1 MIPPKVIF
9 DDVSNRDVQA
19 SSVSLTCSVENNE
32 GNVSIFQESNSSTE
46 QTPATRC
53 SSEHP
58 RRTTQS
64 VCSVSCP
71 FDSYH
76 EPPEDDQGRASG
88 RDQQAGRN
96 TTQQVEQGG
105 ADHSFVSTLRGE
117 GHPLRSSTK
126 DGASSDG
133 GGTQPGQPQESRLG
147 GVLHKDS
154 GSTHFWKSH
163 NPADA
168 EVGPDP
174 HLRDVHS
181 GCQRPSG
188 LRQGSEPFLR
198 RDQGGQAVLPVG
210 DADSQG
216 RRLLPSASSSGTLV
230 GDRASSHLQ
239 DRRDEDEPG
248 DLRARASH
256 YDRSQGQQD
265 RSLQCGQH
273 RQYDQFHSSHV
284 GQLGGGGKGS
294 QGRSGR
300 FEGESGG
307 AKGPQE
313 GQDQQRWQF
322 QCSESARS
330 LEPTGSDASD
340 SSHEGRRTLCES
352 AARHL
357 EQQSWSLAP
366 DVFQSLVQEKRT
378 ILLEVACCPNS
389 RLSSAIQEKAGY
401 SDAAIR
407 CSHWNNCDLGS
418 SDGVKLILQN
428 IDQKQPLNV
437 WISTECGPFSPM
449 QNLNQRTED
458 QRLELA
464 AKRQTALR
472 QYVGASCVAHYAIQK
487 GSHVHWEWSQK
498 SHAWRLPLI
507 QKLQEKYQFW
517 VSVTNGCQVNLRDP
531 KSGKLLH
538 KGWKVMTTHKRV
550 SELLDLPCRCPRSVE
565 HAKCEGNLTGQ
576 SAYYT
581 PEMVK
586 RVVLGM
592 CQEMNLGSLTDEMNG
607 KTTFCSSFGV
617 GVMCVCEDLKYHG
630 SQQECGACVEN
641 TFLEKRETAMVH
653 GETENKTVETEKG
666 DKGISDEHIKHQLYR
681 LHAATGHG
689 HVRHMIDA
697 LQKRGASERV
707 LKLAKQFVCP
717 ICQEKGRVQH
727 KHVSTLEPL
736 PPKWSTISA
745 DGGKWI
751 HPVTGEHVEFL
762 LIIDESSRFRTGKIM
777 CKGKHKTMNAGMFLS
792 YLDEGWCQYFGTPQ
806 AIRLDPAGAFRS
818 NEVER
823 YCDLHGI
830 YLDFIPGEAHWKLGV
845 CEQAIQGTKELM
857 NKLVQEEP
865 QLPVERA
872 LSTALRTFNTR
883 EVIRGFTPIQHAL
896 GRSPDS
902 MGRCIQ
908 TLTGQSIEELIPNQ
922 GPEFEENIERMKT
935 AETAHVEWVAQQRMV
950 RALNSRGN
958 RLHDYHPGDLVYYW
972 RKQLSGQRGQS
983 QQQKQG
989 CYLGPGRVLVTE
1001 TKRDPHGNL
1010 SPGSSVWII
1019 RGRRL
1024 VKCSVEQLRHATQR
1038 EQLLEHLS
1046 HEDEKKAPWTFQ
1058 RLTEGLGGNEYED
1071 ISQDGGPPSTS
1082 EDIPTLPMETEE
1094 IGRRIHGKR
1103 PEQEIRQNRE
1113 AGSDERPAS
1122 RQRTGEPETK
1132 DAFVAKTP
1140 WYDYTMEHSR
1150 READGEVFWTDQA
1163 NAIEVEVTLPET
1175 KRSWKQFETDTEAYF
1190 IGALKRRAVEVN
1202 ERRLS
1207 PEDRQRFKDA
1217 KMVEVKN
1224 YVAARAFEALPPHLR
1239 PPEEKAIKMRWLLTW
1254 KLKDDGT
1261 TKPKARA
1268 ILLGYQDPQYEE
1280 RETTSPVMTRQSR
1293 QLLLAA
1299 SGRYQ
1304 WQVWKGD
1311 VTGAFLQGREY
1322 PKELYCIPCDE
1333 ICEAMGLETGAI
1345 TRVRRGCYG
1354 LVDAPLEWYR
1364 SVSAFLDQLG
1374 LIKSWSDPCTWLWK
1388 PGGKLRGLISGH
1400 VDDFLFAG
1408 PQKDKD
1414 WITLTGKIKEH
1425 FKWTDWET
1433 KSFVQCGVKVE
1444 EQPDGSFHLSQE
1456 QYIEKVPEIYVSA
1469 SRKKQ
1474 IKEDTTDREKS
1485 QLRATLGALSWSAQQ
1500 IAPHL
1505 SAEVGLLL
1513 SEVTTSTVETLL
1525 KANRLVHFAK
1535 ARKDHKMIIHAI
1547 PESIPVGFYTWAD
1560 AAGQNRRDGSST
1572 QGVFVGLGPTSLSQG
1587 EVSKVI
1593 PIAWHSNKIERP
1605 CRSPGAAESHA
1616 AIAGEDYMYHARFQW
1631 SEMHSTEV
1639 DIFDSDSLVR
1649 KIPGCL
1655 ISDSRNVYDKLQTSE
1670 LTIRGAERK
1679 TDLNLLC
1686 LKHAQRVTN
1695 LELRWVHSEAQLGN
1709 SLTKGGSKELDL
1721 FYGLSFRWRLV
1732 ADEEMRS
1739 ARKRRQQGIGVLQ
1752 PQQSTTQQ
1760 QNSSQTTS
1768 S

>member
-1 MIPPKVIF
+1 MIPNESDVI
-9 DDVSNRDVQA
+9 DDDFYGKH
-19 SSVSLTCSVENNE
+19 SSVLTSVTCSDVL
-32 GNVSIFQESNSSTE
+32 GSCLGTVKSNSRNNH
-46 QTPATRC
+46 QQDARC

-58 RRTTQS
+58 RRTVQS
-64 VCSVSCP
+64 IVPEKCLSLLQ
-71 FDSYH
+71 H
-76 EPPEDDQGRASG
+76 EPSEDDQTRVGG
-88 RDQQAGRN
+88 RDQQVGRN
-96 TTQQVEQGG
+96 TALEVEQGG
-105 ADHSFVSTLRGE
+105 VGQSSQPTLRGE
-117 GHPLRSSTK
+117 GNPLWPSTE
-126 DGASSDG
+126 DRTSQDG
-133 GGTQPGQPQESRLG
+133 GGTQSSQSQEERPDRI
-147 GVLHKDS
+147 LHQDNGNS
-154 GSTHFWKSH
+154 HLREPHHST
-163 NPADA
+163 DA
-168 EVGPDP
+168 ETSSGP
-174 HLRDVHS
+174 HLRDHRS
-181 GCQRPSG
+181 GCHRPSG
-188 LRQGSEPFLR
+188 FWQGSQPHLC
-198 RDQGGQAVLPVG
+198 RDQGGQAVLPLG
-210 DADSQG
+210 HADPSG
-216 RRLLPSASSSGTLV
+216 RNLLPSVGSVGPLV
-230 GDRASSHLQ
+230 GDRKPPHLQ
-239 DRRDEDEPG
+239 DRGSEDVEPRG
-248 DLRARASH
+248 SGT
-256 YDRSQGQQD
+256 RSQHLCHQQ
-265 RSLQCGQH
+265 SHAQVKPLQCSQH
-273 RQYDQFHSSHV
+273 RQHDELYGSHV
-284 GQLGGGGKGS
+284 GEFGGSGEGS
-294 QGRSGR
+294 QGGSGR
-300 FEGESGG
+300 PE
-307 AKGPQE
+307 GPQGGSPSPEGPE
-313 GQDQQRWQF
+313 GQEQQRWQF

-330 LEPTGSDASD
+330 LESPGNTASEC
-340 SSHEGRRTLCES
+340 SLEGRRTLSDS

-366 DVFQSLVQEKRT
+366 EVFQSLVQEKRT
-378 ILLEVACCPNS
+378 ILMEIACCPNS

-401 SDAAIR
+401 TDAAIR
-407 CSHWNNCDLGS
+407 CSHWNNCDLES
-418 SDGVKLILQN
+418 SAGVKLILQK
-428 IDQKQPLNV
+428 IDQKQPLNL
-437 WISTECGPFSPM
+437 WISTECGPYSPM
-449 QNLNQRTED
+449 QNLNQRTES
-458 QRLELA
+458 QRLELE
-464 AKRQTALR
+464 AKRRKALR
-472 QYVGASCVAHYAIQK
+472 QYVGASCVAHYAIQR
-487 GSHVHWEWSQK
+487 GIHVSWEWSHK

-507 QKLQEKYQFW
+507 QKLREKYQFW
-517 VSVTNGCQVNLRDP
+517 VSVVNGCQVNLRDP
-531 KSGKLLH
+531 KSGGLLH
-538 KGWKVMTTHKRV
+538 KGWKIMTTHKRL

-565 HAKCEGNLTGQ
+565 HVKCEGNLTGQ

-592 CQEMNLGSLTDEMNG
+592 CQEVTHGSLTEEMKGNSP
-607 KTTFCSSFGV
+607 FCSSFGV
-617 GVMCVCEDLKYHG
+617 GVMCVCDELQIHG
-630 SQQECGACVEN
+630 SQQQCGACLEN
-641 TFLEKRETAMVH
+641 TFLGKRENAMVH
-653 GETENKTVETEKG
+653 GETENKTSPQ
-666 DKGISDEHIKHQLYR
+666 DKVSDEHIKQQLYR

-697 LQKRGASERV
+697 LQKRGAGERV
-707 LKLAKQFVCP
+707 LRLAKQFVCP

-736 PPKWSTISA
+736 PPKWSTVSA

-792 YLDEGWCQYFGTPQ
+792 YLDEGWCQYFGIPQ
-806 AIRLDPAGAFRS
+806 SLRLDPAGAFRS

-823 YCDLHGI
+823 YCDIHGI

-865 QLPVERA
+865 DLTVEKA
-872 LSTALRTFNTR
+872 LSVALRTFNTR

-902 MGRCIQ
+902 MGRCLQ
-908 TLTGQSIEELIPNQ
+908 TLTGQAIDELIPNQ
-922 GPEFEENIERMKT
+922 GPEFEENIERMRT
-935 AETAHVEWVAQQRMV
+935 AEKAHVEWVAQQRMV

-958 RLHDYHPGDLVYYW
+958 KLHDYHPGDLVYNW
-972 RKQLSGQRGQS
+972 RKQLSGQRGHN

-989 CYLGPGRVLVTE
+989 CYLGPGRILVTE
-1001 TKRDPHGNL
+1001 TKRDPQGNL
-1010 SPGSSVWII
+1010 SPGSAVWII

-1024 VKCSVEQLRHATQR
+1024 IKCCVEQLRHATQR

-1046 HEDEKKAPWTFQ
+1046 HDEEKKAPWTFQ
-1058 RLTEGLGGNEYED
+1058 RLTEGLGGNEFED
-1071 ISQDGGPPSTS
+1071 LSQEGGPPTS
-1082 EDIPTLPMETEE
+1082 SEEIPTLPMETEE

-1103 PEQEIRQNRE
+1103 TEVEVRQQRE
-1113 AGSDERPAS
+1113 EERPTS
-1122 RQRTGEPETK
+1122 RRRTGEPETQ
-1132 DAFVAKTP
+1132 DAFVTKTP
-1140 WYDYTMEHSR
+1140 WYEQTMEHSR
-1150 READGEVFWTDQA
+1150 READGEVFWTEEA
-1163 NAIEVEVTLPET
+1163 NAVEVEITLPET
-1175 KRSWKQFETDTEAYF
+1175 KRSWKQFETDTESYF

-1202 ERRLS
+1202 EKRLS

-1239 PPEEKAIKMRWLLTW
+1239 PPAEKAIKMRWLLTW

-1268 ILLGYQDPQYEE
+1268 ILLGYQDPEYEE

-1299 SGRYQ
+1299 AGRYQ

-1333 ICEAMGLETGAI
+1333 ICEAMGLELGAI

-1364 SVSAFLDQLG
+1364 SVSDFLDQLG

-1388 PGGKLRGLISGH
+1388 PGGKLQGLISGH

-1408 PQKDKD
+1408 PKDNKD
-1414 WITLTGKIKEH
+1414 WTNLTTKIKEH

-1433 KSFVQCGVKVE
+1433 KSFIQCGVKVE
-1444 EQPDGSFHLSQE
+1444 EQVDGSYHLSQE
-1456 QYIEKVPEIYVSA
+1456 QYIEKIPEIYVSA

-1474 IKEDTTDREKS
+1474 SKEDTTDREKS

-1525 KANRLVHFAK
+1525 KANRLVHFSK
-1535 ARKDHKMIIHAI
+1535 ARKDHKMVIHAI
-1547 PESIPVGFYTWAD
+1547 PETIPVGFYTWAD

-1587 EVSKVI
+1587 EVAKVI
-1593 PIAWHSNKIERP
+1593 PVAWHSNKIERP

-1616 AIAGEDYMYHARFQW
+1616 AISGEDYMYHARFQW
-1631 SEMHSTEV
+1631 GEMHSTEV
-1639 DIFDSDSLVR
+1639 DIFDSDSIVR
-1649 KIPGCL
+1649 ETPGCL

-1709 SLTKGGSKELDL
+1709 SLTKGGTKELDL
-1721 FYGLSFRWRLV
+1721 YYGLSFRWRLV
-1732 ADEEMRS
+1732 ADDEMRS
-1739 ARKRRQQGIGVLQ
+1739 ARKRRQQGMGALQ
-1752 PQQSTTQQ
+1752 PQQSATPQQATNTTQ
-1760 QNSSQTTS
+1760 N
-1768 S
+1768 